1 MTLEKRRKLE
11 ETRDRIDVAEDLLDR
26 IGNLPS
32 WYFERQKDEDGNVME
47 NDEGWPVFNLDSAV
61 DEYALNKGVLALELN
76 KLVYD
81 TCMKWI
87 DGKK

>member
-1 MTLEKRRKLE
+1 MTLERRRMLME
-11 ETRDRIDVAEDLLDR
+11 MQNRIDIAEDLLSR
-26 IGNLPS
+26 IGELPG
-32 WYFERQKDEDGNVME
+32 WYFDKQLDEDGNGIT
-47 NDEGWPVFNLDSAV
+47 NSEGWPVYDLDSTH
-61 DEYALNKGVLALELN
+61 DEETVHRGMLALELN